1 MSRSIAVVAVAVVSL
16 LAAGPASAAVR
27 ATASVQSASGGKR
40 LAVKV
45 ARKGSLSASQRP
57 TAVSVKAGGRSYRL
71 RRPNARKGLGIW
83 RSKVYRGAAGDRL
96 AALAGQRVSVV
107 VRSRSGSRTLRTSVR
122 GTAPAPP
129 PTTPPAGGGGGTTTP
144 PPPSGPF
151 EKPPGE
157 LSGDPAFAH
166 ISRYFANSRFTD
178 CPPGWPACAVEERYN
193 HCAGGG
199 QAGNQEYHRLTPSSG
214 SDIHSYGEYLVTGAA
229 AHPDGSWGVEYK
241 LFAYGNETF
250 YSWNVAANG
259 TVTGLYRGP
268 GGGQEQLGPLQWQQ
282 PSGC

>member
-1 MSRSIAVVAVAVVSL
+1 LLALAIAVIATA
-16 LAAGPASAAVR
+16 PASAAVR

-45 ARKGSLSASQRP
+45 ARKGSLSASRRP

-71 RRPNARKGLGIW
+71 RRPSARNGLGTW

-96 AALAGQRVSVV
+96 ATLPGQRVRVV
-107 VRSRSGSRTLRTSVR
+107 VRSRAGSKTLRTTVR
-122 GTAPAPP
+122 GAAPAPTP
-129 PTTPPAGGGGGTTTP
+129 APTTPPAS
-144 PPPSGPF
+144 SGPF
-151 EKPPGE
+151 QKPSGE
-157 LSGDPAFAH
+157 LSGNDAFAH
-166 ISRYFANSRFTD
+166 VSRYFVNSRFTD
-178 CPPGWPACAVEERYN
+178 CPAGWPACAVEERYN

-199 QAGNQEYHRLTPSSG
+199 QSGNQEYHRYTPSSG
-214 SDIHSYGEYLVTGAA
+214 SDINAYGEYLVTGAA

-259 TVTGLYRGP
+259 IVTGVYTGP
-268 GGGQEQLGPLQWQQ
+268 SGEQQQLGPLQWQQ